1 MGLWPFLRALIT
13 TTLRLTTITISGR
26 DYCLH
31 INLFHWRGCV
41 GDSVLP
47 KHLQVVPPIK
57 TARGRGE
64 TPIVAQVVQ
73 VSPQAEE
80 H

>member
-1 MGLWPFLRALIT
+1 MRALIT
-13 TTLRLTTITISGR
+13 TTLRLTTITIFGR
-26 DYCLH
+26 DGCLH
-31 INLFHWRGCV
+31 INLFHCCRCV

-57 TARGRGE
+57 TARGRGV
-64 TPIVAQVVQ
+64 TPVVAQVVQ
-73 VSPQAEE
+73 VPPQAEE